1 MRIVIRVFAFWA
13 AWMVAGFCHAQEWPS
28 KPIRLVVPFA
38 PAGPADIIA
47 RLVGQ
52 KLNEYLGQQI
62 IVDNRAGAGGNIGAA
77 AVAKSPPDGYTV
89 LATTSA
95 LVVKV
100 SLYSSPGYTERDFIP
115 IVGVASQPNMIFVN
129 ANVPAKNLAELFSL
143 ARTSK
148 LAYAS
153 PGSGTTPHLTGEN
166 LFNVLAK
173 VNMTPIHF
181 RGAGQAVV
189 AVVSGEPPVGSMA
202 ISGPLPLIKAGKLR
216 ALAVSSARRNA
227 VLPEVP
233 TFAEAGFPGIE
244 DYTWI
249 GVFLP
254 AGTPSPVVQK
264 LNEAINRAIQAPD
277 FRERLEANAFDPL
290 GGSQQQFAQY
300 VKVEIAKWRK
310 VVDRKS
316 TRLNSSHIEPSRMP
330 SSA

>member
-1 MRIVIRVFAFWA
+1 MRTVVRVFALWTT
-13 AWMVAGFCHAQEWPS
+13 WMVAGFCHAQEWPS

-77 AVAKSPPDGYTV
+77 TVAKSPPDGYTV

-95 LVVKV
+95 LVVNV

-115 IVGVASQPNMIFVN
+115 VVGVASQPNMIFVN
-129 ANVPAKNLAELFSL
+129 ASVPARTLAELFSL

-166 LFNVLAK
+166 LFSVLAK

-189 AVVSGEPPVGSMA
+189 AVISGEPPVGSMA
-202 ISGPLPLIKAGKLR
+202 ISGPLPHVKAGKLR
-216 ALAVSSARRNA
+216 VLAVSSAKRIA
-227 VLPEVP
+227 ALPDVP
-233 TFAEAGFPGIE
+233 TFAEAGYPGVE

-249 GVFLP
+249 GMFHP
-254 AGTPSPVVQK
+254 AGTPTPIVQK
-264 LNEAINRAIQAPD
+264 LNETINRALRSPD
-277 FRERLEANAFDPL
+277 FLERLEASAFDPL
-290 GGSQQQFAQY
+290 GGSQQQFADY
-300 VKVEIAKWRK
+300 VKAEIVKWGK
-310 VVDRKS
+310 VVRETGAKPD
-316 TRLNSSHIEPSRMP
+316 
-330 SSA
+330 

>member
-1 MRIVIRVFAFWA
+1 MRTVVRIFALWA

-28 KPIRLVVPFA
+28 KPIRLIVPFA

-95 LVVKV
+95 LVVNV
-100 SLYSSPGYTERDFIP
+100 SLYSNPGYAERDFIP
-115 IVGVASQPNMIFVN
+115 VVGVASQPNMIFVN
-129 ANVPAKNLAELFSL
+129 AGVPARTLAELFSL
-143 ARTSK
+143 AKTSK

-173 VNMTPIHF
+173 LNMTPIHF

-202 ISGPLPLIKAGKLR
+202 ISGPLPQVRAGRLR
-216 ALAVSSARRNA
+216 VLAVSSAKRIA
-227 VLPEVP
+227 ALPDVP
-233 TFAEAGFPGIE
+233 TFAEAGYPGVE

-249 GVFLP
+249 GMFHP
-254 AGTPSPVVQK
+254 AGTPSPIVQK
-264 LNEAINRAIQAPD
+264 LNDSINRAIRSPD
-277 FRERLEANAFDPL
+277 FRERLDASALRPL
-290 GGSQQQFAQY
+290 GGSQPQFADY
-300 VKVEIAKWRK
+300 GKAEIARSGK
-310 VVDRKS
+310 VVRATGAKPD
-316 TRLNSSHIEPSRMP
+316 
-330 SSA
+330 

>member
-1 MRIVIRVFAFWA
+1 MKAMVRVFAFFA
-13 AWMVAGFCHAQEWPS
+13 AFILAGLCHAQDWPG
-28 KPIRLVVPFA
+28 KPIRLIVPFA
-38 PAGPADIIA
+38 PAGPADIVA
-47 RLVGQ
+47 RLLGQ
-52 KLNEYLGQQI
+52 KLSEYLGQQVL
-62 IVDNRAGAGGNIGAA
+62 VDNRAGAGGNIGAA

-89 LATTSA
+89 LVTTSA
-95 LVVKV
+95 LAVNV
-100 SLYSSPGYTERDFIP
+100 SLFPNAGYDAERDFIP
-115 IVGVASQPNMIFVN
+115 TGVVASQPNMIFVN
-129 ANVPAKNLAELFSL
+129 ASLPVKTLAELFSL

-166 LFNVLAK
+166 LFNVVGKL
-173 VNMTPIHF
+173 NMTPIHF

-277 FRERLEANAFDPL
+277 FRERLEANAFDPI
-290 GGSQQQFAQY
+290 GGSQQQFAEY
-300 VKVEIAKWRK
+300 VKAEIAKWRK
-310 VVDRKS
+310 VVRETGAKPD
-316 TRLNSSHIEPSRMP
+316 
-330 SSA
+330 